1 MCLDASG
8 VIGHIE
14 GMKMVLSISYHLML
28 GVEVALCPL
37 RASII
42 S

>member
-1 MCLDASG
+1 MW
-8 VIGHIE
+8 
-14 GMKMVLSISYHLML
+14 MKMVLSISLDAAK
-28 GVEVALCPL
+28 GDVEVALCPL